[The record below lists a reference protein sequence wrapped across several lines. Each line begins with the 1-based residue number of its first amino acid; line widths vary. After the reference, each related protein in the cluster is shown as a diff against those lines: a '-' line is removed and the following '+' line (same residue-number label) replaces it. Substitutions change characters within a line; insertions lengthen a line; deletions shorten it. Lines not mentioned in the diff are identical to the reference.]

1 MFSRWVPICFN
12 IFCWIIV
19 FYKFTLYYRANV
31 KDGLKSSHAEGE
43 CILHIPLVYRKT
55 VRWIVY
61 SWTYL
66 QHIVVRNNFLS
77 NIEENILQRYVYTQ
91 AMHQNSDIFQD
102 LSKMLDWSC
111 GWWEVCKVQW
121 VTLTHG
127 LSMLSTVMQRTCKVN
142 QLNSHNIP
150 LQITHVM
157 EPLVSDI
164 LKTLIAKSAQAV
176 VGLIKL

>member
-1 MFSRWVPICFN
+1 
-12 IFCWIIV
+12 
-19 FYKFTLYYRANV
+19 
-31 KDGLKSSHAEGE
+31 
-43 CILHIPLVYRKT
+43 
-55 VRWIVY
+55 
-61 SWTYL
+61 
-66 QHIVVRNNFLS
+66 
-77 NIEENILQRYVYTQ
+77 
-91 AMHQNSDIFQD
+91 MHQNSDIFQD

-121 VTLTHG
+121 VILTHG
-127 LSMLSTVMQRTCKVN
+127 LSMLSTVTQRTYKVN

-157 EPLVSDI
+157 EPLVNDI